1 MARPAKKADG
11 PDTKER
17 VLAVAEKLFAEKGFH
32 GASLRDIGGEVGI
45 ANASL
50 LYHFPSKGKLY
61 VAVLDRIT
69 ESLSTVAGQV
79 ERAEM
84 DDVARFELFYNA
96 FYDWGMAH
104 ADYLRIV
111 MREMMDNK
119 DRVDRIEKW
128 HLTGVMGRMTKVIA
142 DGQARG
148 TFRACNPELFLYQV
162 LGSVTY
168 FQLGLP
174 TLGRVMDWDR
184 AAAEKTFRRQ
194 ALEHLSRALVK
205 KSALKKAQKKSK

>member
-17 VLAVAEKLFAEKGFH
+17 VLAVAERLFAEKGFH
-32 GASLRDIGGEVGI
+32 GASLRDIGGAVGI

-69 ESLSTVAGQV
+69 ESLSTVADQV
-79 ERAEM
+79 ERAEL
-84 DDVARFELFYNA
+84 DEVARFELFYNA
-96 FYDWGMAH
+96 FYDWGEAH
-104 ADYLRIV
+104 HDYMCIV

-128 HLTGVMGRMTKVIA
+128 HLTGVMGRMTKIIA
-142 DGQARG
+142 DGQAKG
-148 TFRACNPELFLYQV
+148 VFRSCDPELFLYQV

-174 TLGRVMDWDR
+174 TLGRVMNWDR
-184 AAAEKTFRRQ
+184 TAAEKTFRQQ

>member
-1 MARPAKKADG
+1 MARPAKRADG
-11 PDTKER
+11 VETKER
-17 VLAVAEKLFAEKGFH
+17 LLAVAEHLFAEKGFH

-69 ESLSTVAGQV
+69 DSLGGVTEQV
-79 ERAEM
+79 EKAELG
-84 DDVARFELFYNA
+84 DVARFELLYNR
-96 FYDWGMAH
+96 FYDWGEAH
-104 ADYLRIV
+104 PDYLRII

-128 HLTGVMGRMTKVIA
+128 HLTSIMDRMTAVISQ
-142 DGQARG
+142 GQTKG
-148 TFRACNPELFLYQV
+148 VFRSCDPELFLYQV
-162 LGSVTY
+162 LGSITY

-174 TLGRVMDWDR
+174 TLGGVMSWDR
-184 AAAEKTFRRQ
+184 EKAGKTYRAE
-194 ALEHLSRALVK
+194 ALDHLSRALIK
-205 KSALKKAQKKSK
+205 KSALKKAHKKRK